1 MYILNNGAFYFDSF
15 VVEHLPKE
23 IRDFSQNKN
32 MQTNIFR
39 IQANDSIMCR
49 YFWIG
54 FIDYML
60 ADKTL
65 IGYTSLFL
73 AHDFKK
79 NDRTIL
85 NYIKKQYAIYFC

>member
-1 MYILNNGAFYFDSF
+1 
-15 VVEHLPKE
+15 
-23 IRDFSQNKN
+23 

-65 IGYTSLFL
+65 SGYTSLFL

-79 NDRTIL
+79 NDKTIL

>member
-1 MYILNNGAFYFDSF
+1 
-15 VVEHLPKE
+15 
-23 IRDFSQNKN
+23 
-32 MQTNIFR
+32 
-39 IQANDSIMCR
+39 MCR